1 MFSEKTFSKDEECDV
16 EIQCRC
22 VEMYTNKNSSDI
34 KALGEQ
40 VVFFLSFPPFFHNDF
55 LLLLGE
61 NDSKIFNLVSLHR
74 RFILYLI

>member
-1 MFSEKTFSKDEECDV
+1 MFSEKTISKDEECDV

-40 VVFFLSFPPFFHNDF
+40 VVFSFLSPHFSVMTFYR
-55 LLLLGE
+55 LEYAVQKGKAV
-61 NDSKIFNLVSLHR
+61 SSLVYMESST
-74 RFILYLI
+74 

>member
-16 EIQCRC
+16 ELQCGC

-40 VVFFLSFPPFFHNDF
+40 VVFSFLFPHFSIMTFYYF
-55 LLLLGE
+55 
-61 NDSKIFNLVSLHR
+61 
-74 RFILYLI
+74 

>member
-40 VVFFLSFPPFFHNDF
+40 VVFFLSFPPFFIPTLESSLGSNFAVH
-55 LLLLGE
+55 LLTLPL
-61 NDSKIFNLVSLHR
+61 NYLDVS
-74 RFILYLI
+74 Y

>member
-1 MFSEKTFSKDEECDV
+1 MLSEKTVSKDEECDV

-40 VVFFLSFPPFFHNDF
+40 VFFSFLSPHFSVMTFYYF
-55 LLLLGE
+55 
-61 NDSKIFNLVSLHR
+61 
-74 RFILYLI
+74 